1 MTELFTFW
9 EINCRILN
17 TYKHCRPYISLERT
31 PFCTSVQLVI
41 HQFTKFEFL
50 DSRQVFFEKHN
61 FSKVDFV
68 KNGPKVAKM
77 ENTDSLNR
85 NQLLTRMYTKMEEGG
100 WCLPKKVSFSNP
112 LLSQQYLFNRQST
125 S

>member
-1 MTELFTFW
+1 M
-9 EINCRILN
+9 
-17 TYKHCRPYISLERT
+17 
-31 PFCTSVQLVI
+31 
-41 HQFTKFEFL
+41 
-50 DSRQVFFEKHN
+50 EKHN

-112 LLSQQYLFNRQST
+112 LLSQQYLFNWQST
-125 S
+125 SKPGSDNDSTFTFSK